1 MGLSDIVNV
10 SITRQTTAVSR
21 AGFGTPLILGPT
33 ATFTTEYVR
42 YYSGSSALG
51 DASTDLGGTSSPE
64 YKAASA
70 FMSQDPKPTQ
80 FAIGYAGD
88 TTNMETA
95 LNNVYNVSQDWY
107 AVINTS
113 RNLAHD
119 QQCADWVESNNSK
132 IFMNA
137 TDDTRCY
144 SLSAASDS
152 TTMAYYASANNL
164 ARTFVMYSGDADST
178 SFPEAAAFGLTAT
191 RDPGSYTLM
200 FKTMSG
206 VVADELTGNA
216 QTNLKAKNA
225 SYFHEVA
232 GVDIIDGGT
241 KVGEGEYLDVIIFID
256 WLKSRLTEDV
266 YSALVNNEKLPF
278 TDNGIQ
284 AIVGIIQARLQDG
297 IDKGGLADDPAPT
310 VEYPLASEVSAADK
324 ASRTLNDVVF
334 RGTLA
339 GAIHATNITGYVSV

>member
-1 MGLSDIVNV
+1 MSLSDIVNV

-21 AGFGTPLILGPT
+21 AGFGTPLLLGPSP
-33 ATFTTEYVR
+33 TFTTEYVR
-42 YYSGSSALG
+42 YYSGSTALA
-51 DASTDLGGTSSPE
+51 DASTDLGGVNNAQ
-64 YKAASA
+64 YQAASA

-80 FAIGYAGD
+80 FALGYSGD
-88 TTNMETA
+88 TSNMTVA
-95 LNNVYNVSQDWY
+95 LGNIANVSTDWY
-107 AVINTS
+107 SIVNCN
-113 RNLAHD
+113 RNLAQD
-119 QQCADWVESNNSK
+119 QECADWAEANEK
-132 IFMNA
+132 IFVNA
-137 TDDTRCY
+137 TDDSRCW
-144 SLSAASDS
+144 SLSAGSDT

-164 ARTFVMYSGDADST
+164 ARTFVMFSGDADST

-216 QTNLKAKNA
+216 QTNLRAKNC

-241 KVGEGEYLDVIIFID
+241 KVGEGEYLDVIIFCD
-256 WLKSRLTEDV
+256 WLKARIAEDV
-266 YSALVNNEKLPF
+266 FTALINNEKLPF

-284 AIVGIIQARLQDG
+284 AIVGIVKARLEVG
-297 IDKGGLADDPAPT
+297 INQGGLADDPAPT
-310 VEYPLASEVSAADK
+310 VTAPAAEDVPAADK

-339 GAIHATNITGYVSV
+339 GAIHATNITGYISV